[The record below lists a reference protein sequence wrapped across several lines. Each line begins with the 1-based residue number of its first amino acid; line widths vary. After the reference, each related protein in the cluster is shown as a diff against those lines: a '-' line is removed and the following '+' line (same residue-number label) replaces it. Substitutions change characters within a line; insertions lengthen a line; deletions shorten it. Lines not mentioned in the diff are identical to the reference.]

1 LKIQS
6 LRGMPDLFPEDLERW
21 HIFESKLSKIF
32 HSFNTHEIRTPL
44 LESTELFSRSVGNS
58 SDIVNKELYS
68 FLDRNEESI
77 SLRPEGS
84 ASIIRA
90 IIQKKQEHEKHK
102 LWYQGPM
109 FRYERPQKGR
119 FRQFHQVGVE
129 YLGFEEGMSEY
140 ELISMVL
147 QINKLIGISDYTI
160 KINHLGDQL
169 AKESFCNSLVAF
181 LQPHTNELHEKDQ
194 VRLKS
199 NPLRVLDSKEK
210 STQTLLKEGPK
221 FQDFISEDSQTFLQ
235 NLVDAYS
242 NHCDIQIDQSL
253 VRGLDYYTGIVFET
267 VSEKLGA
274 QNAILGGGRYDNLSK
289 QLGGKDMHAIGFAIG
304 VERMIE
310 LLSIEKIKQPL
321 KVGFIILGEQIDKK
335 TYKIADDLRSANN
348 NIVLDTFLSE
358 GSLKSQLRR
367 VNKNNC
373 SYAIIVGED
382 ELKNDQVI
390 WKDLSD
396 GGEQEILTSKEV
408 IDKYTNL

>member
-1 LKIQS
+1 MARMKSAL
-6 LRGMPDLFPEDLERW
+6 
-21 HIFESKLSKIF
+21 HY
-32 HSFNTHEIRTPL
+32 

-68 FLDRNEESI
+68 FLDRNEDSI

-84 ASIIRA
+84 ASVIRA
-90 IIQKKQEHEKHK
+90 IIQKKQEQEKHK

-129 YLGFEEGMSEY
+129 YLGFEEGISEY

-160 KINHLGDQL
+160 KINHLGDAN
-169 AKESFCNSLVAF
+169 AKESFCESLVSF
-181 LQPHTNELHEKDQ
+181 LKPHINELHEKDQ
-194 VRLKS
+194 ARLKS

-210 STQTLLKEGPK
+210 STQTLLKLGPK
-221 FQDFISEDSQTFLQ
+221 FQDFISNESKSFLQ

-242 NHCDIQIDQSL
+242 SHCDIQIDQSL

-267 VSEKLGA
+267 VSQELGA
-274 QNAILGGGRYDNLSK
+274 QDAFLGGGRYDNLSN

-304 VERMIE
+304 VERIVE
-310 LLSIEKIKQPL
+310 LLNAESNKPSL
-321 KVGFIILGEQIDKK
+321 KVGFILTGEQIDKK

-348 NIVLDTFLSE
+348 EHYS
-358 GSLKSQLRR
+358 
-367 VNKNNC
+367 
-373 SYAIIVGED
+373 
-382 ELKNDQVI
+382 
-390 WKDLSD
+390 
-396 GGEQEILTSKEV
+396 
-408 IDKYTNL
+408 

>member
-1 LKIQS
+1 
-6 LRGMPDLFPEDLERW
+6 MPDLFPEDLERW

-44 LESTELFSRSVGNS
+44 LESTELFSRSVGSS

-84 ASIIRA
+84 ASVIRA

-129 YLGFEEGMSEY
+129 YLGFEEGVSEY

-169 AKESFCNSLVAF
+169 AKESFCNSLAAF
-181 LQPHTNELHEKDQ
+181 LQPHINELHEKDQ
-194 VRLKS
+194 ARLQS
-199 NPLRVLDSKEK
+199 NPLRVLDSKEQ
-210 STQTLLKEGPK
+210 STQALLKKGPK
-221 FQDFISEDSQTFLQ
+221 FQDYISEDSRNFLQ
-235 NLVDAYS
+235 NLVNTYS
-242 NHCDIQIDQSL
+242 NHCNIQVDQSL

-274 QNAILGGGRYDNLSK
+274 QDAILGGGRYDNLSK

-304 VERMIE
+304 VERIIE
-310 LLSIEKIKQPL
+310 LLSIENIKQPL
-321 KVGFIILGEQIDKK
+321 KVGFIIAGEQIDKK

-348 NIVLDTFLSE
+348 SIILDTFLSE

-367 VNKNNC
+367 ANKNNC

-390 WKDLSD
+390 WKDLGD
-396 GGEQEILTSKEV
+396 GGEQELLTSKEV

>member
-1 LKIQS
+1 
-6 LRGMPDLFPEDLERW
+6 MPDLFPEDLERW

-44 LESTELFSRSVGNS
+44 LESTELFSRSVGSS

-84 ASIIRA
+84 ASVIRA

-129 YLGFEEGMSEY
+129 YLGFEEGVSEY

-169 AKESFCNSLVAF
+169 AKESFCNSLAAF
-181 LQPHTNELHEKDQ
+181 LQPHINELHEKDQ
-194 VRLKS
+194 ARLQS
-199 NPLRVLDSKEK
+199 NPLRVLDSKEQ
-210 STQTLLKEGPK
+210 STQALLKKGPK
-221 FQDFISEDSQTFLQ
+221 FQDYISEDSRNFLQ
-235 NLVDAYS
+235 NLVNTYS
-242 NHCDIQIDQSL
+242 NHCNIQVDQSL

-274 QNAILGGGRYDNLSK
+274 QDAILGGGRYDNLSK

-304 VERMIE
+304 VERIIE
-310 LLSIEKIKQPL
+310 LLSIQNIKQPL
-321 KVGFIILGEQIDKK
+321 KVGFIIPGEQIDKK

-348 NIVLDTFLSE
+348 SIILDTFLSE

-367 VNKNNC
+367 ANKNNC

-396 GGEQEILTSKEV
+396 GGEQELLTSKEV

>member
-32 HSFNTHEIRTPL
+32 HSFDTHEIRTPL

-84 ASIIRA
+84 ASVIRA

-129 YLGFEEGMSEY
+129 YLGFEEGISEY
-140 ELISMVL
+140 ELIGMVL
-147 QINKLIGISDYTI
+147 QINKLIGITNYTI
-160 KINHLGDQL
+160 KINHLGDQP
-169 AKESFCNSLVAF
+169 AKERFCDSLVNF
-181 LQPHTNELHEKDQ
+181 LKPHINKLHEKDQ
-194 VRLKS
+194 ARLKS

-210 STQTLLKEGPK
+210 STQALLKEGPK
-221 FQDFISEDSQTFLQ
+221 FQDFISDASKNFLH
-235 NLVDAYS
+235 NLVNAFSD
-242 NHCDIQIDQSL
+242 HCDIQIDQSL

-267 VSEKLGA
+267 VSQELGA
-274 QNAILGGGRYDNLSK
+274 QDAFLGGGRYDNLSN

-304 VERMIE
+304 IERIIE
-310 LLSIEKIKQPL
+310 LLSIKNIKPL
-321 KVGFIILGEQIDKK
+321 KVGFITTGEQTDKK
-335 TYKIADDLRSANN
+335 TYKIADDLRSANSG
-348 NIVLDTFLSE
+348 IILDTFLSE

-367 VNKNNC
+367 ANKNNC
-373 SYAIIVGED
+373 KYVIIIGEE
-382 ELKNDQVI
+382 ELENDQVI
-390 WKDLSD
+390 WKNLGE
-396 GGEQEILTSKEV
+396 GGEQELLTSKEV
-408 IDKYTNL
+408 IEKYTNL

>member
-1 LKIQS
+1 MKIQS

-44 LESTELFSRSVGNS
+44 LESTELFSRSVGSS

-84 ASIIRA
+84 ASVIRA

-129 YLGFEEGMSEY
+129 YLGFEEGVSEY

-160 KINHLGDQL
+160 KINHLGDQH
-169 AKESFCNSLVAF
+169 AKESFCNSLAAF
-181 LQPHTNELHEKDQ
+181 LQPHINELHEKDQ
-194 VRLKS
+194 ARLQS
-199 NPLRVLDSKEK
+199 NPLRVLDSKEE
-210 STQTLLKEGPK
+210 STQALLKKGPK
-221 FQDFISEDSQTFLQ
+221 FQDYISEDSRNFLQ
-235 NLVDAYS
+235 NLVNTYS
-242 NHCDIQIDQSL
+242 NHCNIQVDQSL
-253 VRGLDYYTGIVFET
+253 VRGLDYYTGIVFES

-274 QNAILGGGRYDNLSK
+274 QDAILGGGRYDNLSK
-289 QLGGKDMHAIGFAIG
+289 QLGGKEMHAIGFAIG
-304 VERMIE
+304 VERIIE
-310 LLSIEKIKQPL
+310 LLSIENIKQPL
-321 KVGFIILGEQIDKK
+321 KVGFIIAGEQIDKK

-348 NIVLDTFLSE
+348 SIILDSFLSE

-367 VNKNNC
+367 ANKTNC
-373 SYAIIVGED
+373 SYVIIVGED

-390 WKDLSD
+390 WKDLGD
-396 GGEQEILTSKEV
+396 GGEQELLTSKEV